1 MKSVST
7 LDAATLQAE
16 FAAKG
21 YVSLQSH
28 KSLQDELA
36 DLRELLQSALAL
48 EHATIPPYLTM
59 LYTLPS
65 QTQWQVVEI
74 IRSVVVEEMLH
85 FSLVANVLNAI
96 GGEPQIAS
104 PGFMPDYPA
113 ALPYGIDGIRVSL
126 FGFSHEGVEQ
136 GMAIER
142 PAVIDPLKVASFRR
156 NEMTIGEF
164 YAFIEARL
172 RAAVARYGEQAVFCG
187 DPSRQIPPH
196 AFYYDGGGG
205 ILEVHNLKQALQ
217 ALQLIVDQGEGTPD
231 SEWTGPLSEEEGG
244 FREVA
249 HYYRFQQ
256 LQLGRLYQ
264 PGDKVNHPSGSKLE
278 VPWQG
283 AIQVP
288 VDMKLADYPEGEVR
302 QAVYRFNQRY
312 CQLLAQLQLAFTG
325 QPGLLLPAVVG
336 MCSLRD
342 DFNAITANPLPGF
355 DEYHC
360 VPTFEYVAP
369 DLTLIKRV
377 AVAGNEP
384 RRGCPMAKA
393 QAMQASPSGQPGV
406 ATTLARLQ
414 QAYSQG
420 DLPLALSCL
429 AESVIWDISGPV
441 EVPYLGVFYGHQGF
455 SRFWTLLGD
464 TVNFGSAGIEA
475 VFIDGLAAMAYG
487 GEQGSTKATGAPYH
501 YDWAIRYQFDAN
513 FKITLMRQYFD
524 PDPIRAALRASAYPQ
539 PQPKK

>member
-21 YVSLQSH
+21 YVPLQSH

-142 PAVIDPLKVASFRR
+142 PAAIDPLKVASFRR

-172 RAAVARYGEQAVFCG
+172 RAAVARYGE
-187 DPSRQIPPH
+187 
-196 AFYYDGGGG
+196 
-205 ILEVHNLKQALQ
+205 
-217 ALQLIVDQGEGTPD
+217 
-231 SEWTGPLSEEEGG
+231 
-244 FREVA
+244 
-249 HYYRFQQ
+249 
-256 LQLGRLYQ
+256 
-264 PGDKVNHPSGSKLE
+264 
-278 VPWQG
+278 
-283 AIQVP
+283 
-288 VDMKLADYPEGEVR
+288 
-302 QAVYRFNQRY
+302 
-312 CQLLAQLQLAFTG
+312 
-325 QPGLLLPAVVG
+325 
-336 MCSLRD
+336 
-342 DFNAITANPLPGF
+342 
-355 DEYHC
+355 
-360 VPTFEYVAP
+360 
-369 DLTLIKRV
+369 
-377 AVAGNEP
+377 
-384 RRGCPMAKA
+384 
-393 QAMQASPSGQPGV
+393 
-406 ATTLARLQ
+406 
-414 QAYSQG
+414 
-420 DLPLALSCL
+420 
-429 AESVIWDISGPV
+429 
-441 EVPYLGVFYGHQGF
+441 
-455 SRFWTLLGD
+455 
-464 TVNFGSAGIEA
+464 
-475 VFIDGLAAMAYG
+475 
-487 GEQGSTKATGAPYH
+487 
-501 YDWAIRYQFDAN
+501 
-513 FKITLMRQYFD
+513 
-524 PDPIRAALRASAYPQ
+524 
-539 PQPKK
+539 